1 LQTKEGFVWL
11 KKKKKFQEHGLNGFT
26 GLCRDLVTSKVKLI
40 VHFFIK
46 HSIQAK
52 VTFLIMYVDDIVV
65 IGNDDEEIQYF
76 KNSLA
81 NEFEKKT

>member
-1 LQTKEGFVWL
+1 MQTKEGFVWP
-11 KKKKKFQEHGLNGFT
+11 KKIIKEHHLSGFI

-40 VHFFIK
+40 VYFFIK

-65 IGNDDEEIQYF
+65 TKEIQYF

-81 NEFEKKT
+81 NVFEIKT